1 MARRSVQST
10 YFQLSRSPH
19 YSLVFA
25 MPLLIAYE
33 GFAFFLN
40 HSDLYGIRNS
50 ADVFLKLFLAYVGI
64 HGFFGFGAAVI
75 VAMLLFRIM
84 GAGPRFGSIR
94 LGVLAWMLAE
104 SLVYSVVFGALVS
117 AVTHLLLAQPSAL
130 TRSAQI
136 LVSLGAGIYE
146 EFVFRVVLLGVLVVF
161 LHRLL
166 RLQRAAAY
174 GMAAGLGA
182 LLFAAF
188 HYIGPF
194 GDPLQLPSFVFRFI
208 AGLILTGLYFARGYG
223 ITAYTHSLYDLW
235 ITFGVI

>member
-33 GFAFFLN
+33 GFALLLN

-64 HGFFGFGAAVI
+64 HGFFGFGAAMI
-75 VAMLLFRIM
+75 VALLLFRIM
-84 GAGPRFGSIR
+84 GGGPRFGSIR
-94 LGVLAWMLAE
+94 LGVLVWMLAE

-166 RLQRAAAY
+166 RLQRVVACD
-174 GMAAGLGA
+174 G
-182 LLFAAF
+182 
-188 HYIGPF
+188 
-194 GDPLQLPSFVFRFI
+194 
-208 AGLILTGLYFARGYG
+208 
-223 ITAYTHSLYDLW
+223 
-235 ITFGVI
+235 GV